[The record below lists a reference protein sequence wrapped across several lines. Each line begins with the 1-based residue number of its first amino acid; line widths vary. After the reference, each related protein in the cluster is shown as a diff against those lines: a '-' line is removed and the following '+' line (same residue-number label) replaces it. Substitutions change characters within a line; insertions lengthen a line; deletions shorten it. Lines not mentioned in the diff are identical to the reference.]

1 MRERLYRKEVLITV
15 GFALALI
22 LTGHTATLFVL
33 FPGLQTGT
41 IWGFPTHYLVPILV
55 GWFGVLL
62 VCVVMAVVCNRFD
75 DELEEY
81 VRTHEPASGPETERV
96 VKDGATTEDATAA
109 GSPGSHVAS

>member
-1 MRERLYRKEVLITV
+1 MREKLYRKEVLITV
-15 GFALALI
+15 GFALLLI
-22 LTGHTATLFVL
+22 LTGHTATLFVI

-62 VCVVMAVVCNRFD
+62 VCVAMAVVCNRFD

-81 VRTHEPASGPETERV
+81 VRTHESASGHETERV
-96 VKDGATTEDATAA
+96 VNDGAIEDTTAA